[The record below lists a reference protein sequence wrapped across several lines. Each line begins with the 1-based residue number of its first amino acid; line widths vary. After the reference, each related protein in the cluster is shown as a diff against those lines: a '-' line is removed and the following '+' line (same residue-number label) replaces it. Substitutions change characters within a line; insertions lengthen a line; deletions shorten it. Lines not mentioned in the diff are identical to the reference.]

1 MADSQPKQV
10 NVELPND
17 LNATYSNF
25 AIISHSPSEVIVDF
39 AQILPGPG
47 AAKARVQA
55 RILLTPYNAK
65 MLHQALSQNL
75 ANYERRFGAIGG
87 SQHGTFFDPKSG
99 TLGGLQWNVGSGE
112 AEGDTVDPK

>member
-1 MADSQPKQV
+1 MGDPKPKQV
-10 NVELPND
+10 NVELPSD

-25 AIISHSPSEVIVDF
+25 AIISHSPSEIIVDF

-47 AAKARVQA
+47 APKARVQA

-75 ANYERRFGAIGG
+75 ANYERRFGSIGAG
-87 SQHGTFFDPKSG
+87 QHGTFFDPKSG
-99 TLGGLQWNVGSGE
+99 TLGGMQWNVGGGE
-112 AEGDTVDPK
+112 PDGGDGDQE